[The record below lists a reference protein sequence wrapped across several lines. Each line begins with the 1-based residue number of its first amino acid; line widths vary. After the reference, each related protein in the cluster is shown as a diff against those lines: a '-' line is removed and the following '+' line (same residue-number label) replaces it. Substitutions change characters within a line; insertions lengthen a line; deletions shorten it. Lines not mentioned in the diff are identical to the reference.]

1 MQGIANSYSPTVVFS
16 LFNMNVGSQKIT
28 ITKHVRNVG
37 WQTGFCQKNNDIK
50 NNAANNNSKS
60 KNNRSSEILGFIS
73 CKQMLKATIIGDIQE
88 NTSFYEEKIKAL
100 DVR

>member
-1 MQGIANSYSPTVVFS
+1 M
-16 LFNMNVGSQKIT
+16 L
-28 ITKHVRNVG
+28 
-37 WQTGFCQKNNDIK
+37 
-50 NNAANNNSKS
+50 ANNNSKS

-73 CKQMLKATIIGDIQE
+73 CKQMLKATIIRDIQE